1 MSQLNLYFGLIVI
14 PFFYKYVWKWGHKR
28 TIIYASVVSRRKLSP
43 LTCLPFISRANERRL
58 WTTELHPTSSTRTM
72 PSAITQHP
80 RSVDDLV
87 KSVNDTLASWKS
99 AFDVKPSDAASNSST
114 RSPTSAAAATDKSP
128 CKLWKEEQRI
138 YLSQEAYRQRLETFR
153 PDSYFAKPLALSPLV
168 CAAFG

>member
-99 AFDVKPSDAASNSST
+99 AFDVKP
-114 RSPTSAAAATDKSP
+114 PTSAAAATDKSP